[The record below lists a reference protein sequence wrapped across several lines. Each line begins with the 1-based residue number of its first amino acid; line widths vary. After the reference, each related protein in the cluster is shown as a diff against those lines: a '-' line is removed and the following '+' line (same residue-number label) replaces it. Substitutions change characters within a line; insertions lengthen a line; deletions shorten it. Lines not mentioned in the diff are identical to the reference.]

1 MDYKA
6 RELKR
11 LALEGVVEEAAAK
24 LARLNSASSQ
34 AGALSPSL
42 GIPVD
47 ELAKAERVRQLK
59 VNVTATQDDWQKAAA
74 QQKLDEALATPASD
88 VPKSEEITLAQ
99 QVLAEAR
106 SNFVKFQAEP
116 PALEMILRRH
126 EQASPN
132 PEVLPSPE
140 VEHLR
145 WWALG
150 LAVLGIAGLSMGRS
164 KHRAHPDLPL

>member
-24 LARLNSASSQ
+24 LARLNSTSSQ
-34 AGALSPSL
+34 AGTLSPSL

-47 ELAKAERVRQLK
+47 ELAKAERVRQIK
-59 VNVTATQDDWQKAAA
+59 ANSTAAEDDWQNAAA
-74 QQKLDEALATPASD
+74 RQKLDEALATPASN
-88 VPKSEEITLAQ
+88 T
-99 QVLAEAR
+99 
-106 SNFVKFQAEP
+106 
-116 PALEMILRRH
+116 
-126 EQASPN
+126 PN